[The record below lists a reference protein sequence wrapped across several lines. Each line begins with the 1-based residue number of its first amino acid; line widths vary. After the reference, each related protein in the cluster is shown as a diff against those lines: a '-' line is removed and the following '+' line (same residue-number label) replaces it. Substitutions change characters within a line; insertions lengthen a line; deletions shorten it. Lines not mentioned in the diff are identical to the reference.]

1 MKRAIEKYGWQ
12 NFTKEILLQTT
23 DQEIA
28 FQKEIDTIAE
38 LDLQNPDKGYNLDR
52 GGRPHGS
59 GDHLTPEGRRKISEA
74 IKKKWKNP
82 EFRAYMS
89 ALGKQHP
96 PSRAC
101 IEAGVKASAAA
112 RKGKLPH
119 NALAVEQLDKDTNE
133 VIASYPSATHAA
145 KAIAGEDSGCANIL
159 AVCKKRRNTAY
170 GYKWRFQEK

>member
-23 DQEIA
+23 NQEDA
-28 FQKEIDTIAE
+28 FQKEIDTISE
-38 LDLQNPDKGYNLDR
+38 LDLQNPAKGYNLDK

-59 GDHLTPEGRRKISEA
+59 GDHLTPDGRKRISEA
-74 IKKKWKNP
+74 GKKKWENP

-89 ALGKQHP
+89 TLGKQHP

-119 NALAVEQLDKDTNE
+119 NALAVEQLNKETGQ
-133 VIASYPSATHAA
+133 VIATYPSATHAA
-145 KAIAGEDSGCANIL
+145 KAIIGEDTGCANIL
-159 AVCKKRRNTAY
+159 AACRGRRNTAY
-170 GYKWRFQEK
+170 GYKWRFQTK